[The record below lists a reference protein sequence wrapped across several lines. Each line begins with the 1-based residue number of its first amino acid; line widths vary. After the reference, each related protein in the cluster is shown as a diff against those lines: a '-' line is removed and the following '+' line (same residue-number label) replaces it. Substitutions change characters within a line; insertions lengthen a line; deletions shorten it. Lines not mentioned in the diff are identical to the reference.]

1 MRKLSEVP
9 KNVEYLTQLTLR
21 YKAKTIYQ
29 HAYLKIFNL
38 FKYIFHNL
46 HCNKLESNIATMALI
61 VC

>member
-1 MRKLSEVP
+1 MRKLREVP

-46 HCNKLESNIATMALI
+46 HCNKLE
-61 VC
+61 